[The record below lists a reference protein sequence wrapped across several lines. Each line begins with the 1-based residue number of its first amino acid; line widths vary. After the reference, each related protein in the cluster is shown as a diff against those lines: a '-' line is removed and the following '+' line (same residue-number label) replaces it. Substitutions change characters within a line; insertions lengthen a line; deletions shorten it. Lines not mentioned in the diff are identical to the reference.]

1 MNDLVKNKENSLIGL
16 LHSKN
21 NGVSEKMPYER
32 DIFLFDTFIA
42 GTSYVDN
49 IDEIEQLLQENSRL
63 NFYRETANK
72 YDDNAIVIKTE
83 SGQKVGYIPKNDNIV
98 FSRLM
103 DAGKLLFGKVS
114 EKKKKG
120 KWLKIYIRVYLHEW
134 KNTCFVVKHSSVL
147 YNDTELF
154 LCYKEIM

>member
-1 MNDLVKNKENSLIGL
+1 
-16 LHSKN
+16 
-21 NGVSEKMPYER
+21 MPYER

-120 KWLKIYIRVYLHEW
+120 KWLKIYIRVYLHE
-134 KNTCFVVKHSSVL
+134 
-147 YNDTELF
+147 
-154 LCYKEIM
+154 